1 MESVENEKG
10 NKRKD
15 GDGLWVVWRSERWIK
30 GDKESK
36 ETIIEQ
42 GRQILSETEQIEKR
56 GESSTFL
63 PSFLHFWHSCPP
75 CIEEML
81 LTSERVKTE
90 EKSNKN

>member
-15 GDGLWVVWRSERWIK
+15 GGGLWVVWRSERWIK

-63 PSFLHFWHSCPP
+63 PSFLPSFLAQLSTLHRGDALN
-75 CIEEML
+75 I
-81 LTSERVKTE
+81 
-90 EKSNKN
+90 